1 MSENYYLISDN
12 DVHMPIRCTMQRFD
26 HIRQQ
31 MHDYFEL
38 SMIVSGSCTLQ
49 FDDHMYSLRE
59 DDIFCINPLTLHELH
74 GVNCVII
81 TVLFNQTLFEQI
93 LPVPSHPRFFC
104 ISPMSDN
111 QEAIA
116 QLRSLIAHIIKTN
129 VDKKDGYELRNW
141 SYIYNVMDIM
151 YLHFRVKLSTAN
163 EKKNHKYAIR
173 IAEISQLIQQRYTEN
188 ITLKELADEVHLS
201 VPYLSKF
208 FVDYFG
214 MNFLSYLNQ
223 YRLMHAMQELSI
235 TDKNI
240 G

>member
-1 MSENYYLISDN
+1 
-12 DVHMPIRCTMQRFD
+12 
-26 HIRQQ
+26 
-31 MHDYFEL
+31 
-38 SMIVSGSCTLQ
+38 
-49 FDDHMYSLRE
+49 
-59 DDIFCINPLTLHELH
+59 
-74 GVNCVII
+74 
-81 TVLFNQTLFEQI
+81 
-93 LPVPSHPRFFC
+93 
-104 ISPMSDN
+104 
-111 QEAIA
+111 
-116 QLRSLIAHIIKTN
+116 
-129 VDKKDGYELRNW
+129 
-141 SYIYNVMDIM
+141 M

-240 G
+240 DEVAIDSGFPNSHAFVTLF

>member
-1 MSENYYLISDN
+1 MKWRNFMSENYYLISDN

-111 QEAIA
+111 LEAIA

-129 VDKKDGYELRNW
+129 VDKKMATNFATGHI
-141 SYIYNVMDIM
+141 SIM
-151 YLHFRVKLSTAN
+151 LWILCTF
-163 EKKNHKYAIR
+163 
-173 IAEISQLIQQRYTEN
+173 IS
-188 ITLKELADEVHLS
+188 V
-201 VPYLSKF
+201 
-208 FVDYFG
+208 
-214 MNFLSYLNQ
+214 
-223 YRLMHAMQELSI
+223 
-235 TDKNI
+235 
-240 G
+240 

>member
-1 MSENYYLISDN
+1 
-12 DVHMPIRCTMQRFD
+12 
-26 HIRQQ
+26 
-31 MHDYFEL
+31 
-38 SMIVSGSCTLQ
+38 
-49 FDDHMYSLRE
+49 
-59 DDIFCINPLTLHELH
+59 
-74 GVNCVII
+74 
-81 TVLFNQTLFEQI
+81 
-93 LPVPSHPRFFC
+93 
-104 ISPMSDN
+104 MSDN

-240 G
+240 DEVAIDSGFPNSHALVTLLKKEYGMLPKEYRREQKKKKSNRPLNN